1 MHKQDHT
8 FKILKTHV
16 IRGVVHSK
24 KSWYTTPKKTRK
36 NRKKS
41 KKSKDFCWGFNF
53 FFKIRTP
60 YLGVNSSSNSVFK
73 SFFLFIKFS
82 YTKKKIRKIRKIQK
96 EIQGFFLGFKIRA
109 PYLGVNNPSMLSLSC
124 ISTRAQFS
132 YYCSITKFLCYYVFH
147 AQ

>member
-8 FKILKTHV
+8 LNILKNHV
-16 IRGVVHSK
+16 IRGVVNSK
-24 KSWYTTPKKTRK
+24 KSSYTPRK
-36 NRKKS
+36 NPKKS
-41 KKSKDFCWGFNF
+41 KKLKEFFLGFKF
-53 FFKIRTP
+53 RTP
-60 YLGVNSSSNSVFK
+60 YLGVINSSNSVFK
-73 SFFLFIKFS
+73 SFFLFIKSS

-132 YYCSITKFLCYYVFH
+132 YYCSITKVLCYYVFH
-147 AQ
+147 VQ